1 MDVISKKKVPCTFAH
16 INFVPFFFLSA
27 LFFLFKIQCVT
38 TIVRQMIPIKPT
50 AVKTPFNI
58 RLSLASIGA
67 EFGGINR
74 DAWAMLD
81 TADFKEFL
89 SIARIAT

>member
-1 MDVISKKKVPCTFAH
+1 
-16 INFVPFFFLSA
+16 
-27 LFFLFKIQCVT
+27 
-38 TIVRQMIPIKPT
+38 MIPIKPT

-58 RLSLASIGA
+58 RLSLTSIGT